1 MKVTIYTKT
10 GCPWAA
16 GAKAFLTAKGIPFEE
31 RNMTEEPSYKSEA
44 ESATGQSS
52 SPTLNIDGSWVPDA
66 GLTDINDALQK
77 KAA

>member
-1 MKVTIYTKT
+1 
-10 GCPWAA
+10 
-16 GAKAFLTAKGIPFEE
+16 
-31 RNMTEEPSYKSEA
+31 MTEEPSYKSEA